1 MARVELVFCKTMGAD
16 YAVQVPVII
25 GGSEVMEVIT
35 AASTTDDVS
44 QHAAA
49 NGQNIVK
56 IYSDADI
63 CVAIGADPEASV
75 PGAGD
80 VVTGVFRVKADVPEE
95 RYIAEGD
102 KVAVI
107 VG

>member
-16 YAVQVPVII
+16 YAVQIPVII
-25 GGSEVMEVIT
+25 GGSEVTEVIT
-35 AASTTDDVS
+35 TASTTDDVS

-49 NGQNIVK
+49 NGENIVK

-63 CVAIGADPEASV
+63 FCAIGPNPEASV
-75 PGAGD
+75 PAAGE
-80 VVTGVFRVKADVPEE
+80 VVSGVFRVKADIPEE
-95 RYIAEGD
+95 RFIAEGD